1 MDKFIA
7 RLGLQKGD
15 WLGVAIVIALLVGI
29 GAFIAFAP
37 KTEVRVYAPVEVT
50 GSAVTLGEVM
60 ADATTVPVTAEIKQ
74 EGFVTVHRAI
84 GEAPGPLIGRS
95 PLLSIGSHPDLLVPT
110 TEPISPP
117 GEFFVLL
124 FVDDGDGI
132 YEPGVD
138 LPVMSNGTVIKE
150 KISL

>member
-15 WLGVAIVIALLVGI
+15 WLGVAIVIVLLVGI

-50 GSAVTLGEVM
+50 GSAVVLGEVVV
-60 ADATTVPVTAEIKQ
+60 DATSVPVTAEVKQ
-74 EGFVTVHRAI
+74 AGFVTVHRAI
-84 GEAPGPLIGRS
+84 GEAPGPLIGQS
-95 PLLSIGSHPDLLVPT
+95 PLLSVGTHADLLVPT

-117 GEFFVLL
+117 GEYFVLL
-124 FVDDGDGI
+124 FADDGDGV
-132 YEPGVD
+132 YESGVD
-138 LPVMSNGTVIKE
+138 LPVMSDGKVIKE